1 MLLIAIILVVLVT
14 SISFT
19 NFWQNLEFKVRD
31 IFFMFR
37 GKQPVSDNIVLV
49 QISDDTFNSLDTN
62 WPFSREYHARL
73 IENLERAGAKQIIF
87 DITLSESSTVAAD
100 SLLAAAASSYGNVV
114 FAGKIVHKKDALFQ
128 KKQILKPTASILGD
142 SDKWGIVNIPMDTD
156 GFVRRYQLF
165 DKIGSKT
172 QYSLG
177 VVAKAVINS
186 DKNWRSSLA
195 NRSRYFELRNLFIPK
210 ASSKTTFINY
220 YGPAGTFQYYDYAD
234 VLDDNKFELPVLDLN
249 RFEQLNKDEVF
260 KDKIVIV
267 GATVEELHDYFN
279 TPFLTDNNKMTPG
292 IEIHANFLEMLQNDE
307 FLKELHFIKFVFAM
321 FVLAVLLMLVNLILK
336 PLPSLIIN
344 LLLIAVS
351 LFVTYNLFVQN
362 NLIMPILQI
371 PLMIILVFIVCLV
384 LHYFKVSRER
394 NFIRNAFSKYM
405 APELVYELV
414 KNPAKLEYGGK
425 QKEITVLFTDIRS
438 FTSYAEKH
446 NPKETTDILREYLN
460 EITAIIKQNKGIV
473 DKYVGDEVVSLFG
486 IPLELPDHAFWAC
499 KAALE
504 IREKV
509 LELQQKWQAK
519 KRDII
524 EIGSGINSGFAIVGN
539 LGSDAIFDYT
549 AIGDTVN
556 VGSRLEELNKA
567 YETHNNI
574 IISEDTYKMVK
585 ESIIAEF
592 IEEVT
597 VRGRKKPVAI
607 YQLVG
612 IKKELK
618 KEKTL

>member
-1 MLLIAIILVVLVT
+1 
-14 SISFT
+14 
-19 NFWQNLEFKVRD
+19 
-31 IFFMFR
+31 
-37 GKQPVSDNIVLV
+37 
-49 QISDDTFNSLDTN
+49 
-62 WPFSREYHARL
+62 
-73 IENLERAGAKQIIF
+73 
-87 DITLSESSTVAAD
+87 
-100 SLLAAAASSYGNVV
+100 
-114 FAGKIVHKKDALFQ
+114 
-128 KKQILKPTASILGD
+128 
-142 SDKWGIVNIPMDTD
+142 
-156 GFVRRYQLF
+156 
-165 DKIGSKT
+165 
-172 QYSLG
+172 
-177 VVAKAVINS
+177 
-186 DKNWRSSLA
+186 
-195 NRSRYFELRNLFIPK
+195 
-210 ASSKTTFINY
+210 
-220 YGPAGTFQYYDYAD
+220 
-234 VLDDNKFELPVLDLN
+234 
-249 RFEQLNKDEVF
+249 
-260 KDKIVIV
+260 
-267 GATVEELHDYFN
+267 
-279 TPFLTDNNKMTPG
+279 
-292 IEIHANFLEMLQNDE
+292 
-307 FLKELHFIKFVFAM
+307 
-321 FVLAVLLMLVNLILK
+321 
-336 PLPSLIIN
+336 
-344 LLLIAVS
+344 
-351 LFVTYNLFVQN
+351 
-362 NLIMPILQI
+362 MPILQI